1 MRKRKIES
9 ILRLV
14 KDTEMFKPVKIL
26 EHFNNGTYKGMDW
39 NKQDEVYNEKQL
51 TELEK
56 RFMLIIVEV
65 IYPEE
70 DY

>member
-1 MRKRKIES
+1 
-9 ILRLV
+9 
-14 KDTEMFKPVKIL
+14 MFKPVKIL

-51 TELEK
+51 KELEK